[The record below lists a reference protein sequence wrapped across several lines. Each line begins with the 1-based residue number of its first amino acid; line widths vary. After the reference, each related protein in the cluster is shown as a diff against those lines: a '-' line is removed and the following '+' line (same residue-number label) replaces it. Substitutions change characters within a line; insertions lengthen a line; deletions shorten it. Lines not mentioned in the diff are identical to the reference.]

1 MLIRCLYNQ
10 QEDNNMSEIAFDII
24 KESLPSLTEG
34 EALTVFWELQSQF
47 GWSGTVFTRADAEQE
62 WQSTSYNYAGTEEK
76 MPDEVWYA
84 VEESWYWRKGLP
96 EGLTERG
103 WTYVTQ
109 AVLEA
114 LEGDE

>member
-10 QEDNNMSEIAFDII
+10 QEDNMSDIAYDII
-24 KESLPSLTEG
+24 KESLPSLTEH
-34 EALTVFWELQSQF
+34 EALTVFCDLQAQF
-47 GWSGTVFTRADAEQE
+47 GWSGTVFTRVDAEQE
-62 WQSTSYNYAGTEEK
+62 WQNTSYGYGGSDEK
-76 MPDEVWYA
+76 MPDTVWDA
-84 VEESWYWRKGLP
+84 VQESWYWRKGLP
-96 EGLTERG
+96 ENMCERG